1 MRMIHAAVLVTVVP
15 VVNATLLQAVDMIEL
30 QAGDVMLLQAVDM
43 IELQA
48 ADLIPLLVDDMI
60 ELQGVDAIPLL
71 AGHVI
76 QPRVDR
82 EQGVRLTACRI
93 KYTFYKGPGNGTYN

>member
-15 VVNATLLQAVDMIEL
+15 VVNAT
-30 QAGDVMLLQAVDM
+30 LLQAVDM

-93 KYTFYKGPGNGTYN
+93 KYTFYKGPGNGTYT

>member
-1 MRMIHAAVLVTVVP
+1 MIELQA
-15 VVNATLLQAVDMIEL
+15 VNATLLLAVDT
-30 QAGDVMLLQAVDM
+30 

-48 ADLIPLLVDDMI
+48 ADLIPLLVDDTIELQGVDMI

-71 AGHVI
+71 AEHVI

-93 KYTFYKGPGNGTYN
+93 KYTFYKGPGNGTYT